1 MNVNKIITQKI
12 IDRLQEAERTGE
24 KFYWVKPFAKGCPK
38 SFAVAYDTREEYKG
52 INRVLLNFGKASG
65 KEFLTYTKIQ
75 NLSKSEKKSYH
86 LRKGCHGHMVV
97 YYNVVPVLDAEGE
110 QKLDTKTGEPM
121 TKTILRYYTVFDR
134 EDVVNDKGVNLP
146 TKFPIQQFDHSS
158 EEVQRSLAMAKFN
171 AIVDTYCKKYGIT
184 IETIHHGMEAYFM
197 PSKNLIRMPS
207 KENFPNLSS
216 YMATFFHELC
226 HSTMIPLDRQAEEQ
240 SMKTYSFEE
249 LVAELGSAI
258 LMAELG
264 MPTEQTESNN
274 LAYLQGWSK
283 YLSEQSNVLVR
294 AASQAEKASELIM
307 SEFELQLAQ
316 IQGKQKQEH
325 KDVPNVD
332 REQER

>member
-38 SFAVAYDTREEYKG
+38 SFAVAYDTRDEYRG
-52 INRVLLNFGKASG
+52 INRVLLEPQ
-65 KEFLTYTKIQ
+65 KEFLTFAKIKNLNDSQ
-75 NLSKSEKKSYH
+75 NESYH

-97 YYNVVPVLDAEGE
+97 YYNVVPVLDADGE
-110 QKLDTKTGEPM
+110 QKLDTRTGEPM
-121 TKTILRYYTVFDR
+121 TKTILRYYTVFAR

-184 IETIHHGMEAYFM
+184 VETIRHGMEAYFM
-197 PSKNLIRMPS
+197 PSKNLIRMPA

-226 HSTMIPLDRQAEEQ
+226 HSTMIPLNRQAKEQ

-264 MPTEQTESNN
+264 MPTEQTETNN

-283 YLSEQSNVLVR
+283 YLSEQSNALVR
-294 AASQAEKASELIM
+294 SASQAEKASELIM
-307 SEFELQLAQ
+307 SEFELKLAQ
-316 IQGKQKQEH
+316 LQGQQEQEH
-325 KDVPNVD
+325 KDAPNVD

>member
-12 IDRLQEAERTGE
+12 IDRLQQAEQTGE
-24 KFYWVKPFAKGCPK
+24 KFYWIKPFAKGCPK
-38 SFAVAYDTREEYKG
+38 SFAVAYDTRDEYRG
-52 INRVLLNFGKASG
+52 INRILLEPQ
-65 KEFLTYTKIQ
+65 KEFLTFHKIEEL
-75 NLSKSEKKSYH
+75 NKKEQDFYH
-86 LRKGCHGHMVV
+86 LRKGCHGHMVI
-97 YYNVVPVLDAEGE
+97 YYNVVPVLDADGE
-110 QKLDTKTGEPM
+110 QKLDQRTGEPM
-121 TKTILRYYTVFDR
+121 TKTVLRYYTVFDR
-134 EDVVNDKGVNLP
+134 EDVVNEKGVNLP

-184 IETIHHGMEAYFM
+184 IETVRHGMEAYFM
-197 PSKNLIRMPS
+197 PSKNIIRMPS

-216 YMATFFHELC
+216 YVATFFHELC

-264 MPTEQTESNN
+264 MPTEQTETNN

-294 AASQAEKASELIM
+294 ASSQAEKAAELIM

-316 IQGKQKQEH
+316 IQRQQEH
-325 KDVPNVD
+325 KDVPDID

>member
-38 SFAVAYDTREEYKG
+38 SFAVAYDTRDEYRG
-52 INRVLLNFGKASG
+52 INRILLEFS
-65 KEFLTYTKIQ
+65 KEYLTFRKIEEL
-75 NLSKSEKKSYH
+75 NKKGQGRYH

-97 YYNVVPVLDAEGE
+97 YYNVVPVLDADGE
-110 QKLDTKTGEPM
+110 QKIDTKTGEPM

-134 EDVVNDKGVNLP
+134 EDVVDEKGVNLP

-158 EEVQRSLAMAKFN
+158 EEVQQSLAMAKFN

-197 PSKNLIRMPS
+197 PSTNTIRIPS
-207 KENFPNLSS
+207 KECYPDLSS
-216 YMATFFHELC
+216 FCSVFFHELC

-240 SMKTYSFEE
+240 SMKTYGFEE

-258 LMAELG
+258 LMARLG
-264 MPTEQTESNN
+264 MPTTEQTETNN
-274 LAYLQGWSK
+274 LSYLQGWSK
-283 YLSEQSNVLVR
+283 YLSEQSNVLIR
-294 AASQAEKASELIM
+294 ASSQAEKAAELIM

-316 IQGKQKQEH
+316 MQGQQEQEQ

>member
-38 SFAVAYDTREEYKG
+38 SFAVAYDTRDEYRG
-52 INRVLLNFGKASG
+52 INRILLEPS
-65 KEFLTYTKIQ
+65 KEYLTFHKIGEL
-75 NLSKSEKKSYH
+75 NKKEQDFYH
-86 LRKGCHGHMVV
+86 LRKGCHGHMVI
-97 YYNVVPVLDAEGE
+97 YYNVVPVLDADGE
-110 QKLDTKTGEPM
+110 QKLDQRTGEPM

-197 PSKNLIRMPS
+197 PSKNIIRMPA

-226 HSTMIPLDRQAEEQ
+226 HSTMIPLNRQAKEQ

-264 MPTEQTESNN
+264 MPTEQTETNN

-283 YLSEQSNVLVR
+283 YLFKQSNVLVR

-316 IQGKQKQEH
+316 LQGQQEQEH